1 MPCKNIPL
9 INVLV
14 TQKMT
19 QSGCSNTGFQ
29 VPKVNMPVGR
39 EE

>member
-1 MPCKNIPL
+1 MLCKNIPL

-14 TQKMT
+14 AEGKA
-19 QSGCSNTGFQ
+19 QSACSSTGFQ

-39 EE
+39 EK

>member
-1 MPCKNIPL
+1 MLCKNIPL
-9 INVLV
+9 INILV
-14 TQKMT
+14 AEGMPQR
-19 QSGCSNTGFQ
+19 GCSSTGFQ